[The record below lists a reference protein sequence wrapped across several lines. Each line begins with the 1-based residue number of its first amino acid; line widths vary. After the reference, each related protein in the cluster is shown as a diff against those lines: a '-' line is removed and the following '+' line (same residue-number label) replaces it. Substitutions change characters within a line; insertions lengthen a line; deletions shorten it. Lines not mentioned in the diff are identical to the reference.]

1 MGFFG
6 KKEKKKDYEINAILP
21 KQIYQSAV
29 LDLKDILAPSALDV
43 KAKYIDLGDK
53 VARTFFII
61 SYPRFLADG

>member
-1 MGFFG
+1 MNLFK
-6 KKEKKKDYEINAILP
+6 KKEEKNLNLNPILP

-43 KAKYIDLGDK
+43 KPKYLDLGDK
-53 VARTFFII
+53 IVRTFYVI